1 MRPLFKGVAFLDL
14 YYKVFLGCAEGTPGA
29 WRFLWLLLD
38 GFKRLNYV
46 LSLNPHIYYIDRRR
60 IMISRLELRDVLWVI
75 THQFL
80 PLSLLV
86 VLDALEDGLDLVMR
100 HLWRGY
106 MQEHFI

>member
-14 YYKVFLGCAEGTPGA
+14 YYKVFLGCMEGTSGA

-38 GFKRLNYV
+38 GFKRLNYI
-46 LSLNPHIYYIDRRR
+46 LSLYPNIYYIDWRRTV
-60 IMISRLELRDVLWVI
+60 IKWLELRDVVRVI
-75 THQFL
+75 THHFL
-80 PLSLLV
+80 PLPLLV
-86 VLDALEDGLDLVMR
+86 ILDALEYGLDLIMR

>member
-38 GFKRLNYV
+38 GFKWLNCV
-46 LSLNPHIYYIDRRR
+46 LSFNPHIYYIDRRR